1 MFQSNVSEKVIQ
13 KTTGHRSLQALRTY
27 ERTSTAQHQDVS
39 KVLMSALKDSPSEP
53 QVASS
58 FLEIVDPCKML
69 GGFVNCTIGS
79 LTVNMNSTVTTN
91 NTSTE
96 EEFDKI
102 VADYNV

>member
-1 MFQSNVSEKVIQ
+1 
-13 KTTGHRSLQALRTY
+13 
-27 ERTSTAQHQDVS
+27 
-39 KVLMSALKDSPSEP
+39 MSARKDLQSEP

-58 FLEIVDPCKML
+58 SLESVDPCKML

-79 LTVNMNSTVTTN
+79 LTVNMNSTFTTN
-91 NTSTE
+91 NMSIE